1 MTISNKIFFIQK
13 KKKIILIYDGFK
25 KCKEHA
31 ILVQKLKIQKICQFT
46 APDASFVASLKTPE
60 KFIGIIKKYTKIC
73 RLLLMYALK
82 FNMYLFYI

>member
-1 MTISNKIFFIQK
+1 MTALKNVKNTLYLCKNK
-13 KKKIILIYDGFK
+13 
-25 KCKEHA
+25 
-31 ILVQKLKIQKICQFT
+31 KICQFT